1 VILVLTYIIW
11 IYIIKRYIVHFWKM
25 FQTRNWNYDKKVKNL
40 LKILG
45 LTKQFGEV
53 TAVDEVSFQVS
64 KGEIFAL
71 LGENGAGKTT
81 TLRMLATMLQPTSG
95 TAELAGYDLVTQP
108 EKVRSRIGILFGGE
122 SGLYDRLTAAE
133 NIAYFGRL
141 NNMEDAQLRERIQE
155 LTQTF
160 NMEEYIYRRAG
171 KFSKGMKQKVAFA
184 RSIVHNPDIMLFD
197 EPTSGLDVS
206 AIRNVHE
213 FILDCKAQGKTII
226 LSSHTMSE
234 VEKLC
239 DRIGIIHKGRLVAQ
253 GSIAELQEQH
263 QGKSLEDIFVE
274 LAGEKR

>member
-1 VILVLTYIIW
+1 MLT
-11 IYIIKRYIVHFWKM
+11 V
-25 FQTRNWNYDKKVKNL
+25 NN
-40 LKILG
+40 
-45 LTKQFGEV
+45 LTKRFGDL
-53 TAVDEVSFQVS
+53 TAVDQVSFHVNE
-64 KGEIFAL
+64 GEIFGL

-95 TAELAGYDLVTQP
+95 TAALAGYDLVTQP
-108 EKVRSRIGILFGGE
+108 EQVRSRIGILFGGE

-141 NNMEDAQLRERIQE
+141 NNIDEDQLKERIEE
-155 LTQTF
+155 LARIF
-160 NMEEYIYRRAG
+160 GMEEYIHRKAG

-197 EPTSGLDVS
+197 EPTTGLDVS

-213 FILDCKAQGKTII
+213 FIIDCKAQGKTIV

-239 DRIGIIHKGRLVAQ
+239 DRIGIIHKGRMVAQ
-253 GSIAELQEQH
+253 GSIEELREQY
-263 QGKSLEDIFVE
+263 KDKALEDIFVE
-274 LAGEKR
+274 LAGDKN

>member
-1 VILVLTYIIW
+1 MLR
-11 IYIIKRYIVHFWKM
+11 IK
-25 FQTRNWNYDKKVKNL
+25 
-40 LKILG
+40 G
-45 LTKQFGEV
+45 LTKQFGEI
-53 TAVDEVSFQVS
+53 TAVSEVSFRVS
-64 KGEIFAL
+64 KGEIFGL

-95 TAELAGYDLVTQP
+95 TAELAGYDLITQP
-108 EKVRSRIGILFGGE
+108 EQVRSSIGILFGGE
-122 SGLYDRLTAAE
+122 SGLYDRLSAEE

-141 NNMEDAQLRERIQE
+141 NNMREAQLRERIQE
-155 LTQTF
+155 LSQTF
-160 NMEEYIYRRAG
+160 HMEEYIRRRAG

-197 EPTSGLDVS
+197 EPTTGLDVS

-213 FILDCKAQGKTII
+213 FILDCKSQGKTII

-274 LAGEKR
+274 LAGEKK

>member
-1 VILVLTYIIW
+1 
-11 IYIIKRYIVHFWKM
+11 M
-25 FQTRNWNYDKKVKNL
+25 
-40 LKILG
+40 LKIKG

-53 TAVDEVSFQVS
+53 AAVSEVSFRVS
-64 KGEIFAL
+64 KGEIFGL

-95 TAELAGYDLVTQP
+95 TAELAGYDLITQP
-108 EKVRSRIGILFGGE
+108 EQVRSSIGILFGGE
-122 SGLYDRLTAAE
+122 SGLYDRLSAEE

-141 NNMEDAQLRERIQE
+141 NNMKEAQLRERIQE
-155 LTQTF
+155 LSQTF
-160 NMEEYIYRRAG
+160 HMEEYIRRRAG

-197 EPTSGLDVS
+197 EPTTGLDVS

-213 FILDCKAQGKTII
+213 FILDCKSQGKTII

-239 DRIGIIHKGRLVAQ
+239 DRIGIIQKGRLVAQ

-263 QGKSLEDIFVE
+263 QGRSLEDIFVE
-274 LAGEKR
+274 LAGEKK

>member
-1 VILVLTYIIW
+1 MLT
-11 IYIIKRYIVHFWKM
+11 V
-25 FQTRNWNYDKKVKNL
+25 NN
-40 LKILG
+40 
-45 LTKQFGEV
+45 LTKRFGDL
-53 TAVDEVSFQVS
+53 TAVDQVSFHVNE
-64 KGEIFAL
+64 GEIFGL

-95 TAELAGYDLVTQP
+95 TAALAGYDLVTQP
-108 EKVRSRIGILFGGE
+108 EQVRSRIGILFGGE

-141 NNMEDAQLRERIQE
+141 NNMDEDQLKERIEE
-155 LTQTF
+155 LARIF
-160 NMEEYIYRRAG
+160 GMEEYIHRKAG

-197 EPTSGLDVS
+197 EPTTGLDVS

-213 FILDCKAQGKTII
+213 FIIDCKAQGKTIV

-239 DRIGIIHKGRLVAQ
+239 DRIGIIHKGRMVAQ
-253 GSIAELQEQH
+253 GSIEELREQY
-263 QGKSLEDIFVE
+263 KDKALEDIFVE
-274 LAGEKR
+274 LAGDKN